1 MGGAARR
8 LAGLLSGRALIGVWA
23 LTLLLLAG
31 SVVYLQLSYSPPPPP
46 ETAAGTTVEAAP
58 AAPSEKAEAED
69 GEPASADVGAVQE
82 DSPEVAAQEVEE
94 GPQDVAS
101 AAETSALI
109 RLAPAPDPD
118 LVESGPHGLLPVK
131 APDGRQPWRVY
142 ARPFLGDPV
151 APRVALVIVDV
162 GLGRAATRAAIE
174 TLPPAVT
181 LAISPYAPEPQEVAR
196 RARAAGHEVLL
207 MVPMEPRGYPG
218 NDPGPHAL
226 LVDRPAEEIRDD
238 LHYVMSRFQGYVG
251 IVNQMG
257 SRFTTDR
264 QAVELVVSEIAPRGL
279 LVLDARAA
287 PGSLLAPV
295 AAEMGVPHAANDRFI
310 DNTPSAQEIDRALEA
325 LAKRAAARGRAVGI
339 GRPYPVTLARI
350 RAWSETLAAR
360 GLELAP
366 VSALVSTDEDK
377 P

>member
-8 LAGLLSGRALIGVWA
+8 LAGLLSGRVLIGVWA

-31 SVVYLQLSYSPPPPP
+31 TVVYLQLSYSPPPSA
-46 ETAAGTTVEAAP
+46 EAADAAGTAAP
-58 AAPSEKAEAED
+58 PADAATEV
-69 GEPASADVGAVQE
+69 GEVEEPVPADTGAVRE
-82 DSPEVAAQEVEE
+82 EAPLDAAQE
-94 GPQDVAS
+94 
-101 AAETSALI
+101 AEATSEDTAPADATSALI

-118 LVESGPHGLLPVK
+118 LVESGPHGLLPIK
-131 APDGRQPWRVY
+131 APDGRRPWRVY

-151 APRVALVIVDV
+151 APRIALVIVDI
-162 GLGRAATRAAIE
+162 GLGREATDAAIE

-181 LAISPYAPEPQEVAR
+181 LAISPYAPDPQEVAR

-226 LVDRPAEEIRDD
+226 LVDRPAAEIRDN

-257 SRFTTDR
+257 SRFTADR
-264 QAVELVVSEIAPRGL
+264 QAVTLVIGDIAPRGL
-279 LVLDARAA
+279 LVLDARAV
-287 PGSLLAPV
+287 PGSLLAAV

-310 DNTPSAQEIDRALEA
+310 DNTPSSQEIDRALEA
-325 LAKRAAARGRAVGI
+325 LARRAAARGRAVGI
-339 GRPYPVTLARI
+339 GRPYPVTLARL
-350 RAWSETLAAR
+350 RAWSGTLAAR

-366 VSALVSTDEDK
+366 VSAVVNRGEDK
-377 P
+377 S

>member
-31 SVVYLQLSYSPPPPP
+31 TVVYLQLSYSPPPPP
-46 ETAAGTTVEAAP
+46 ETTAEAAQAAP
-58 AAPSEKAEAED
+58 ATPSEKADAEE
-69 GEPASADVGAVQE
+69 GEPAPADGGVAEE
-82 DSPEVAAQEVEE
+82 DRPEVAAPEVEE
-94 GPQDVAS
+94 GLQDAVP
-101 AAETSALI
+101 AAETSARI

-162 GLGRAATRAAIE
+162 GLGREATKAAIE

-207 MVPMEPRGYPG
+207 MVPMEPRGYPA

-339 GRPYPVTLARI
+339 ARPYPVTLARI

-366 VSALVSTDEDK
+366 VSALVSAGGDR